1 MHGVHA
7 QNYRI
12 MTPALGKD
20 WALAWGCN
28 SYVKDLPYA
37 NAAYNYNFKR
47 IGKIDSGILD
57 YALRLCGLRGSAA
70 GSGNRADRE

>member
-7 QNYRI
+7 QNYHI

-28 SYVKDLPYA
+28 SYVKNLPYA
-37 NAAYNYNFKR
+37 NAAYREYAGCEGPQR
-47 IGKIDSGILD
+47 AVEIGAGGEQTDWPFLGCSR
-57 YALRLCGLRGSAA
+57 LRQR
-70 GSGNRADRE
+70 RQ